1 MADHVLD
8 RGRLAEAVGND
19 IADMAQFWMLRKFQ
33 FLESARTQFEVIVDP
48 WLSYCEEPSQSEIM
62 AYNMAFA
69 DWLLFERPY
78 YHGKTLLELYVDEP
92 PASLSPAS
100 LRRLEQ
106 VRDTHY
112 FSRFGILDKD
122 PATGMVALRDTRTDR
137 RFDVYDPHIVQKEH
151 WRGAPRL
158 RRRCLAD
165 GGAALPLRHCTSER
179 YGGRRAWR
187 RSSGRSGRWFRHLVY
202 QLLSE
207 AGPRHHGRPG
217 ALRKVPQHLRTGMGV
232 GDGQSQCRRLSICLG
247 L

>member
-19 IADMAQFWMLRKFQ
+19 IAGMAQFWMLRKFQ

-48 WLSYCEEPSQSEIM
+48 WLSYCEEPSQNEIT

-78 YHGKTLLELYVDEP
+78 YHGRTLLELYVDEP

-106 VRDTHY
+106 VRDTQY

-122 PATGMVALRDTRTDR
+122 PATGMVALRDTRTNR

-151 WRGAPRL
+151 WRDGAIAVRIACVDDVWL
-158 RRRCLAD
+158 TV
-165 GGAALPLRHCTSER
+165 GSSTS
-179 YGGRRAWR
+179 
-187 RSSGRSGRWFRHLVY
+187 
-202 QLLSE
+202 
-207 AGPRHHGRPG
+207 
-217 ALRKVPQHLRTGMGV
+217 TT
-232 GDGQSQCRRLSICLG
+232 
-247 L
+247 

>member
-8 RGRLAEAVGND
+8 RGRLDEAVGND

-33 FLESARTQFEVIVDP
+33 FLESAREQFEIIVDP

-62 AYNMAFA
+62 AYNMAFT

-106 VRDTHY
+106 VRDT
-112 FSRFGILDKD
+112 
-122 PATGMVALRDTRTDR
+122 RTDR

-151 WRGAPRL
+151 WRDGAIAVRIACIDDVWLTAGQLYLYDIARL
-158 RRRCLAD
+158 SDTAVD
-165 GGAALPLRHCTSER
+165 G
-179 YGGRRAWR
+179 
-187 RSSGRSGRWFRHLVY
+187 
-202 QLLSE
+202 
-207 AGPRHHGRPG
+207 PG
-217 ALRKVPQHLRTGMGV
+217 AVHPEDLEDGFDTSCISFFLRLVRDIMGAQGRYV
-232 GDGQSQCRRLSICLG
+232 KSLNIYEQEWE
-247 L
+247 

>member
-48 WLSYCEEPSQSEIM
+48 WLSYCEEPSQNEIM
-62 AYNMAFA
+62 AYNMAFT

-92 PASLSPAS
+92 PALLSPAS
-100 LRRLEQ
+100 LRRLKQ

-122 PATGMVALRDTRTDR
+122 RAKRALAR
-137 RFDVYDPHIVQKEH
+137 RCDC
-151 WRGAPRL
+151 GAYRV

-165 GGAALPLRHCTSER
+165 GGAALPLRHCTPER
-179 YGGRRAWR
+179 YGGRWAWR
-187 RSSGRSGRWFRHLVY
+187 GASRGPRGWFRHLVH
-202 QLLSE
+202 QLLF
-207 AGPRHHGRPG
+207 APGPRHHGRPG
-217 ALRKVPQHLRTGMGV
+217 AVCEVAQHLRTGMGV
-232 GDGQSQCRRLSICLG
+232 GDGLSPALPSAF
-247 L
+247 LS

>member
-8 RGRLAEAVGND
+8 RGRLTEAVGND

-48 WLSYCEEPSQSEIM
+48 WLSYCEEPSQNEIVV
-62 AYNMAFA
+62 YNMAFT

-112 FSRFGILDKD
+112 FSRFGILVWSRCVTRAPTVVLMSTTHISCKKS
-122 PATGMVALRDTRTDR
+122 TGAKV
-137 RFDVYDPHIVQKEH
+137 
-151 WRGAPRL
+151 RL
-158 RRRCLAD
+158 RCVSRAS
-165 GGAALPLRHCTSER
+165 TM
-179 YGGRRAWR
+179 YG
-187 RSSGRSGRWFRHLVY
+187 
-202 QLLSE
+202 
-207 AGPRHHGRPG
+207 
-217 ALRKVPQHLRTGMGV
+217 
-232 GDGQSQCRRLSICLG
+232 
-247 L
+247 